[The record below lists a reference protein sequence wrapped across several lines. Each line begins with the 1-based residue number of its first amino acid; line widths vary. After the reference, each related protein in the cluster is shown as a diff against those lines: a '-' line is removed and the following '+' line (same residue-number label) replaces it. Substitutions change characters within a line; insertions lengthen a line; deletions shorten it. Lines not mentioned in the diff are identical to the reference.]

1 MVISKV
7 VGSPRMMIRVCSACR
22 PYRRVNVVSESTHS
36 SSAPVRLSEAALACR
51 GHKHILAC
59 SSGVS
64 VRHLALAD
72 QEHHKCN
79 NTNEHTPELF
89 LDGVATEASI
99 GRNRV

>member
-1 MVISKV
+1 M
-7 VGSPRMMIRVCSACR
+7 
-22 PYRRVNVVSESTHS
+22 
-36 SSAPVRLSEAALACR
+36 
-51 GHKHILAC
+51 LAC
-59 SSGVS
+59 SSGFS

-89 LDGVATEASI
+89 LDGVATEATI